1 MTSDY
6 RAVPDF
12 QSLMLPTLTALSGGV
27 DTSAA
32 EVRQRV
38 AAAAGLTPEALHEL
52 LPSGK
57 VTKFANRVG
66 WALVHLQRAG
76 LVEKVQRGIY
86 RLAAAGEQLLV
97 QSPPR
102 IDMQLLRHYPAY
114 VAWRK
119 APSQKQDSAP
129 TRADDAMD
137 TPEEALDHA
146 AAQLRQSLEADLLD
160 RVRAAPSA
168 FLERVVV
175 DLLIAMGY
183 GGGDAARGRVT
194 GRAGDGGIDGTIR
207 EDALGLDEVYLQVK
221 KYAAGTTVSESD
233 LRNFA
238 GAIDA
243 ANTTKGVFVTTAG
256 FTRSA
261 TDYVA
266 KSPKRIVLIDGEE
279 LARLMVV
286 NEIGVRT
293 RIRYAVKRIDED
305 YFDGEDL

>member
-1 MTSDY
+1 MP
-6 RAVPDF
+6 VPDF
-12 QSLMLPTLTALSGGV
+12 QSLMLPTLTAFAGGA
-27 DTSAA
+27 DTSVV

-38 AAAAGLTPEALHEL
+38 AAAEGLTPEALHEL

-66 WALVHLQRAG
+66 WALVHMQRSG
-76 LVEKVQRGIY
+76 LVEKVQRGVY

-97 QSPPR
+97 QSPTR
-102 IDMQLLRHYPAY
+102 IDLPLLRHYPAY

-119 APSQKQDSAP
+119 APSKKQDSAP
-129 TRADDAMD
+129 TRPDDAVD
-137 TPEEALDHA
+137 TPEEALDYA
-146 AAQLRQSLEADLLD
+146 AAQLHQSLEADLLD
-160 RVRAAPSA
+160 RVRAEPSA

-183 GGGDAARGRVT
+183 GGGDAARGQVT
-194 GRAGDGGIDGTIR
+194 GRTGDGGIDGTIR
-207 EDALGLDEVYLQVK
+207 EDALGLDEVYLQAK
-221 KYAAGTTVSESD
+221 KYAAGTTVSEGD

-266 KSPKRIVLIDGEE
+266 KSPKRIVLIDGAE

-286 NEIGVRT
+286 HEIGVRT
-293 RIRYAVKRIDED
+293 RIRYTVNRIDED
-305 YFDGEDL
+305 YFAGEDL